1 MCQDTQDDEK
11 KSKMEKLRE
20 VLNICFSFI
29 SWLPLIL
36 TSLLYKVGSVYLYM
50 KFFGFRWALF
60 GMFIGILL
68 LNISCSLLIP
78 RMKLKNLKING
89 TPEGTDK
96 ELALRHW
103 FKGEKKLSANF
114 KK

>member
-1 MCQDTQDDEK
+1 
-11 KSKMEKLRE
+11 
-20 VLNICFSFI
+20 
-29 SWLPLIL
+29 
-36 TSLLYKVGSVYLYM
+36 M

-68 LNISCSLLIP
+68 LNIFCSLLIP

-89 TPEGTDK
+89 TPEGTDE

-114 KK
+114 HK